1 MASTSACSDT
11 RTSVDIF
18 NPTKPGSAHPFGAE
32 LAQLNEVMEMTE
44 EITGNV
50 VMVWDEE
57 EKYLAEHGL
66 FKFAAH
72 DYMMEIQ
79 GLSGGYVDE
88 RTYPIE
94 AEWI

>member
-1 MASTSACSDT
+1 MASTSARSET
-11 RTSVDIF
+11 RSSVDMF
-18 NPTKPGSAHPFGAE
+18 NSAKPDSTHPFGAE

-44 EITGNV
+44 EIAGNG
-50 VMVWDEE
+50 VMIWDEE

-79 GLSGGYVDE
+79 GLSGGYIDE